1 MNNYG
6 SNMQYGTTPLMD
18 TQQPIGYPQA
28 QQIQYPAQPVQQ
40 APTQQPYDLIQQYL
54 ENSTVDSDSDYS
66 PQKRRHGG
74 DSDDED
80 EDDNPVHYYS
90 IVIIIMLAVIIY
102 YVYKIRKEISGVY
115 EE

>member
-18 TQQPIGYPQA
+18 TQQPVGYPQA
-28 QQIQYPAQPVQQ
+28 QQMQYPVQQ
-40 APTQQPYDLIQQYL
+40 APSQKPFDLIQQYL
-54 ENSTVDSDSDYS
+54 ENSTVDSDSDY
-66 PQKRRHGG
+66 PPHKRGRDD
-74 DSDDED
+74 DSDDEE

-90 IVIIIMLAVIIY
+90 IVIIILLAIVLY